1 MYLKSEQSAMS
12 KRKHK
17 IDTRQMSLFDVI
29 KRASEAAPTQAQE
42 GEMDISNSLR
52 LALIEAIKQ
61 CPLSR
66 HQIAGEMSHLLGI
79 EVTKSTIDTWTA
91 ESKERHRVPAEYLP
105 AFCRATASYE
115 PIRLLAERSDMFAMP
130 GPEALRAEI
139 QKLTEEESRAR
150 AEKRKRMKF
159 LEEMEK

>member
-1 MYLKSEQSAMS
+1 MP
-12 KRKHK
+12 KRKTK
-17 IDTRQMSLFDVI
+17 IDIRQMSLFDVI
-29 KRASEAAPTQAQE
+29 KECSARAPEQAKE
-42 GEMDISNSLR
+42 GELDIANTLR
-52 LALIEAIKQ
+52 LALVEAIKQ

-66 HQIAGEMSHLLGI
+66 HQIAGEMSHLLGV

-91 ESKERHRVPAEYLP
+91 ESKERHRIPAEYLP
-105 AFCRATASYE
+105 AFCRATGNRE
-115 PIRLLAERSDMFAMP
+115 PIRLLAERGDMFAMP

-139 QKLTEEESRAR
+139 QRLNEEESKAR